1 MKDYEKEIA
10 WLTPDQ
16 KLELWQKY
24 KDSSL
29 SNKTRFTAIY
39 YEAIKLG
46 YLTK

>member
-1 MKDYEKEIA
+1 MNYEEKIKA
-10 WLTPDQ
+10 LTSDQ

-39 YEAIKLG
+39 YEAIKLK